1 MEATEVVEVS
11 SEITLVS
18 PALTLDGQTT
28 RVLVGRHRDRRAIV
42 LRAGDGPVVVL
53 LPLAKAELVANLNAL
68 GGEP

>member
-1 MEATEVVEVS
+1 MEAMEVVEVS
-11 SEITLVS
+11 WEITLVS

-28 RVLVGRHRDRRAIV
+28 RVLVGRRRGHRAIV